1 MMAYALA
8 DRLGEIDP
16 RKIMD
21 LPADILMHWQA
32 FIDIQNEPTPESPV
46 RETPQPAEMTD
57 DELFAAHRRI
67 LGNG

>member
-8 DRLGEIDP
+8 YRLGEIDP

-21 LPADILMHWQA
+21 LPADVFMHWQA
-32 FIDIQNEPTPESPV
+32 FLNIQNEPASDVPV
-46 RETPQPAEMTD
+46 RETPPPAEMTD
-57 DELFAAHRRI
+57 DELFEAHRRI

>member
-1 MMAYALA
+1 MMAFALA

-32 FIDIQNEPTPESPV
+32 FLNIQNEPAPEAPV

>member
-1 MMAYALA
+1 
-8 DRLGEIDP
+8 
-16 RKIMD
+16 MD

-32 FIDIQNEPTPESPV
+32 FLNIQNEPAPEAPV
-46 RETPQPAEMTD
+46 RETPPPAEMTD